1 MAAAKKKT
9 STAREEPLL
18 EFATRKAWGTWLA
31 KHHASSGAVWLK
43 FTKGAGAT
51 GGFTYDHAL
60 REALAWGWID
70 SQKGSLDEKHWR
82 QRFGPRKKTSPWSQ
96 INCAKVDELLAL
108 GEMQPPGLR
117 EVDRAKADGRWARA
131 YAPQSRAE
139 VPADLAA
146 ALAKSPKAKQFFE
159 TLSGANRFAVLY
171 RVQAKGSDATRAKR
185 VERIVG
191 MLERGESFH
200 AQSKA
205 EAKRASAKDA
215 ATTGASKAPAQAA
228 SKAPTTTPAAKAEGP
243 SPGRTTKSG
252 AKTAQRPKSQS

>member
-9 STAREEPLL
+9 PTAREEPLL
-18 EFATRKAWGTWLA
+18 EFATRRAWGTWLA
-31 KHHASSGAVWLK
+31 NHHAGWQTGAAPGAVWLK
-43 FTKGAGAT
+43 FTKGAGAL

-70 SQKGSLDEKHWR
+70 SQKGSLDDRHWR

-96 INCAKVDELLAL
+96 INCAKIDELIAL

-117 EVDRAKADGRWARA
+117 EVERAKADGRWARA

-146 ALAKSPKAKQFFE
+146 ALAKSPKAKRFFE

-185 VERIVG
+185 IERIVG
-191 MLERGESFH
+191 MLERGETFH
-200 AQSKA
+200 ADT
-205 EAKRASAKDA
+205 RADSNA
-215 ATTGASKAPAQAA
+215 ARKAPATKGGAA
-228 SKAPTTTPAAKAEGP
+228 
-243 SPGRTTKSG
+243 G
-252 AKTAQRPKSQS
+252 AKGPVRAPAPKVKTARKSAQRPKSQS